1 MKRNNSEINNKKY
14 NNVKTKIKINNN
26 NLKNN
31 EHKILNKSPN
41 VSEDSVISNNSNSSI
56 SALNVEK
63 TEITS
68 FNVESL
74 TTIEEAISYFF
85 DVNIKP
91 EPTSFED
98 YYKTIR
104 YFMFN
109 VVLKKLFQKKGE
121 GGKNCTIIEK
131 FLNLQ
136 FLCIL
141 IEGIYLLKGKNDNQ
155 KLYNTI
161 RNCISSTHQNYLILC
176 QIIVNE
182 INKSSLTN
190 IYLNKISQTIL
201 KKSII
206 RTGFRTR
213 DMFSKI
219 DKKNKEILSQLKNI
233 LNSNKTLT
241 KLDKKFIPLSLVLKT
256 LDKLSSNW
264 LLDYC
269 LKILGMS
276 EEKIKEIKEATY
288 LDLEDDLIP
297 LYLPVPYPFLE
308 KLIINQYNLT
318 VILDLD
324 ETLIRYHISDNNTFD
339 IGNLQ
344 KRPGLDDF
352 LSSLTKAKCELII
365 FTASTQ
371 EYADPLIDVIEKEK
385 KYFVKR
391 LYRQHTVLIGDIYVK
406 DITKLGRD
414 LARTIIVDNEKS
426 SFSLQ
431 KRNGIL
437 IKPFL
442 GEENN
447 FHLDMTLDNL
457 AVLLLKIIQSNYN
470 DIRVELENYKERIEK
485 EITKD
490 L

>member
-1 MKRNNSEINNKKY
+1 MERNSSETNKKKY
-14 NNVKTKIKINNN
+14 NTDNLNNN
-26 NLKNN
+26 GY
-31 EHKILNKSPN
+31 KIVSTSPN
-41 VSEDSVISNNSNSSI
+41 VSEDSLILNKSNFSVSTISI
-56 SALNVEK
+56 EK
-63 TEITS
+63 TELSS

-74 TTIEEAISYFF
+74 ITIEEAISYFF
-85 DVNIKP
+85 DLHIKP

-109 VVLKKLFQKKGE
+109 IILKKLFQKKGE
-121 GGKNCTIIEK
+121 GGIYYLIIEK

-141 IEGIYLLKGKNDNQ
+141 IEGIYILKGNNNNQ
-155 KLYNTI
+155 KLYNTV
-161 RNCISSTHQNYLILC
+161 RSCISSSHQNYLILC
-176 QIIVNE
+176 QIIINE
-182 INKSSLTN
+182 MNNNSLTN
-190 IYLNKISQTIL
+190 MYLNKILQIIIQ
-201 KKSII
+201 KSMVHAV
-206 RTGFRTR
+206 FRTK
-213 DMFSKI
+213 DMFSII
-219 DKKNKEILSQLKNI
+219 DKKNKEILYELKNI

-269 LKILGMS
+269 LKILGMTDD
-276 EEKIKEIKEATY
+276 KIKEIKEATY
-288 LDLEDDLIP
+288 LDLEYDLVP
-297 LYLPVPYPFLE
+297 LYLPIPYPFLD
-308 KLIINQYNLT
+308 KVTNNQYNLT
-318 VILDLD
+318 IILNLD
-324 ETLIRYHISDNNTFD
+324 KTLIKYHISENKNNFE
-339 IGNLQ
+339 IKNLK

-365 FTASTQ
+365 FTTSTQ
-371 EYADPLIDVIEKEK
+371 EYVDPLIDEIEKEK

-391 LYRQHTVLIGDIYVK
+391 LYRQHTVLIGDKFVK
-406 DITKLGRD
+406 DISKLGRD

-437 IKPFL
+437 IKPFS
-442 GEENN
+442 GEENMD
-447 FHLDMTLDNL
+447 LALDNL
-457 AVLLLKIIQSNYN
+457 VVILLKIIQSNYK
-470 DIRVELENYKERIEK
+470 DIRVELENNKAIIEK
-485 EITKD
+485 EVTND

>member
-1 MKRNNSEINNKKY
+1 MKRNNSEINCK
-14 NNVKTKIKINNN
+14 NNNDTKSKIKINNN
-26 NLKNN
+26 EQKKLT
-31 EHKILNKSPN
+31 KSPTI
-41 VSEDSVISNNSNSSI
+41 SEDSVISNNSNSSI
-56 SALNVEK
+56 SAINVEK
-63 TEITS
+63 TEIAS

-121 GGKNCTIIEK
+121 GGKNCLIIEN
-131 FLNLQ
+131 FLNIQ

-161 RNCISSTHQNYLILC
+161 RNCISSSHQNYLILC

-233 LNSNKTLT
+233 LNSNKSLT
-241 KLDKKFIPLSLVLKT
+241 KLDKKFIPLPLVLKT
-256 LDKLSSNW
+256 LDKISSNW

-269 LKILGMS
+269 LKVLGMP
-276 EEKIKEIKEATY
+276 EDKIKEVKEATY

-297 LYLPVPYPFLE
+297 LYLPIPYPFLD
-308 KLIINQYNLT
+308 KFIVNQYNLT

-324 ETLIRYHISDNNTFD
+324 ETLIRYQIPDNNTFKA
-339 IGNLQ
+339 GNLQ
-344 KRPGLDDF
+344 KRPGLDEF

-371 EYADPLIDVIEKEK
+371 EYADPLINEIEKEK
-385 KYFVKR
+385 QYFMKR

-414 LARTIIVDNEKS
+414 LARTIIVDNDKS

-442 GEENN
+442 GEENG
-447 FHLDMTLDNL
+447 FTLDMTLDNL
-457 AVLLLKIIQSNYN
+457 AVIILKIIQSNYK
-470 DIRVELENYKERIEK
+470 DIRVELENYKERIEN